1 MSKVID
7 SFDFPV
13 GRVLAGK
20 YRIERLLGR
29 GWEGEAYHVTEIKT
43 DVQRAAKVFYPQRN
57 RNDRALRAYARKLEK
72 LSDCSALIR
81 YHHTDSF
88 RRSGEPIS
96 FVLSELVRGEI
107 LEDFAKRQRGGR
119 LPAFEALHLL
129 RTVARGVA
137 QIHQHG
143 EYHGD
148 LHDRNVLV
156 RRRGVHFEVKL
167 LDLSSDKSATRHRQ
181 QDDVIDLAGLLY
193 GMVGGRKWYAKQPP
207 EVKSICRGMNH
218 SLILDRFRT
227 SSDLVVHLDG
237 FRWATPR

>member
-7 SFDFPV
+7 SFNFTI

-29 GWEGEAYHVTEIKT
+29 GWEGEAYQVTEVKT
-43 DVQRAAKVFYPQRN
+43 GVQRAAKVFYPQRN
-57 RNDRALRAYARKLEK
+57 RGDRALRAYARKLEK
-72 LSDCSALIR
+72 LSGCSALIR

-88 RRSGEPIS
+88 RRSGQPIS

-107 LEDFAKRQRGGR
+107 LEDFVKRQRGGR
-119 LPAFEALHLL
+119 LTGFEALHLL
-129 RTVARGVA
+129 RAVARGVA
-137 QIHQHG
+137 QIHQFG

-156 RRRGVHFEVKL
+156 RRRGIHFEVKL
-167 LDLSSDKSATRHRQ
+167 LDLSSDKSSTRHRQ

-193 GMVGGRKWYAKQPP
+193 GMVGGRKWYARQPP
-207 EVKSICRGMNH
+207 EIKTICRGMKH
-218 SLILDRFRT
+218 SLILDRFHT

-237 FRWATPR
+237 FGWDTPR